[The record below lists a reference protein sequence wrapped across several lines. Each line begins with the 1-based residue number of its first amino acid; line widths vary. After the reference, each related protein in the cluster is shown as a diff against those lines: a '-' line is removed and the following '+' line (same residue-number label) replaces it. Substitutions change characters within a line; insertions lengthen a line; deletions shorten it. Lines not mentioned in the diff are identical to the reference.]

1 MLKRKI
7 EEELIAWKND
17 SNRTYMPIKVQYS
30 RILWLTSSP
39 R

>member
-17 SNRTYMPIKVQYS
+17 SNRKPLVIKAADNVAKHS
-30 RILWLTSSP
+30 
-39 R
+39 